1 MTPMTPEQIAAF
13 RAAFPAFADPVL
25 FPDAM
30 LQIQWTIGACYLSDR
45 ACSCCAPDGTDCRET
60 FQYLMLAHLLALG
73 VIVSAGG
80 TNSGSAGIASSARV
94 DKVAVTLV
102 APPVSDAWDWWLN
115 GTPYGAQLLALLS
128 IRASGGFYAG
138 GLPEPTAFRKW
149 GGIF

>member
-1 MTPMTPEQIAAF
+1 MTPMTPEQIAEF
-13 RAAFPAFADPVL
+13 RLAFPAFADPVL

-30 LQIQWTIGACYLSDR
+30 LQVQWTIGACYLADR
-45 ACSCCAPDGTDCRET
+45 QCTCCVGEVDCFAT
-60 FQYLMLAHLLALG
+60 MQYLLLAHMLQLG

-80 TNSGSAGIASSARV
+80 TNSGAAGIVSSARV

-102 APPVSDAWDWWLN
+102 APPVSDSWDWWLN

-149 GGIF
+149 GGYF

>member
-13 RAAFPAFADPVL
+13 RAAFPMFGDANL

-45 ACSCCAPDGTDCRET
+45 GCDCCVNGLDCRET
-60 FQYLMLAHLLALG
+60 MQYLMLAHLLQLG

-80 TNSGSAGIASSARV
+80 TGSGVAGIATMARI
-94 DKVAVTLV
+94 DKVQVQVV
-102 APPVSDAWDWWLN
+102 APPTSDAWDWWLN

-128 IRASGGFYAG
+128 IRAAGGFYAG
-138 GLPEPTAFRKW
+138 GLPEPSAIRKW